1 MRRLVVCR
9 IFGGN
14 RSTVR
19 GVVHQGIDAMRACN
33 RSGNDIN
40 RRRILFRAHNEF
52 FTPVTK
58 QVCNKARS
66 ILGAIATRY
75 TKRRRA
81 IKVNLGLDILRIELG
96 HVSTVQ
102 KFIVGVTVEVN
113 AEVLRNSRRTDFFVL
128 DSEHSTALA
137 RPHLVTA
144 MGRIYVSSHA
154 ASVIYARV
162 RLSRS
167 PDNRTIMGT

>member
-1 MRRLVVCR
+1 
-9 IFGGN
+9 
-14 RSTVR
+14 
-19 GVVHQGIDAMRACN
+19 MRACN

-128 DSEHSTALA
+128 DSEHSTALC
-137 RPHLVTA
+137 RPHFVTT
-144 MGRIYVSSHA
+144 MGRVDIGSHA
-154 ASVIYARV
+154 ATIIDT